1 MHAWTVRFGL
11 GVLAVAA
18 LAAVKRPI
26 RPNPKLATQ
35 ARQDSHLAGLRG
47 ELP

>member
-1 MHAWTVRFGL
+1 MHALTARFGL

-18 LAAVKRPI
+18 LAAVKRAI
-26 RPNPKLATQ
+26 RLNPKLATQ
-35 ARQDSHLAGLRG
+35 ARQDNDMAALRG